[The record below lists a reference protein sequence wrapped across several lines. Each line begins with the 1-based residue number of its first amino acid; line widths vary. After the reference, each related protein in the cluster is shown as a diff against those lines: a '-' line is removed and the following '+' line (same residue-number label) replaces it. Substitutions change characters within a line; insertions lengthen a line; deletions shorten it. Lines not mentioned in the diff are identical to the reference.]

1 MSLLPAPRA
10 YLLTDGMVTLSPQ
23 GSEPDESVLVVNTL
37 TRGTRTVTFADF
49 RGLVDAATGSPE
61 AYDAMWDALARQV
74 AALLA
79 AAVPAVRAVR
89 PRPGAPGGV
98 ELLGVDVLLD
108 QGLQPWVI
116 EVRWPPLRYRA
127 VQGGYG
133 TGRPARPAPGGRPL
147 SGGHEGAPQAQAQGE
162 PLRARR
168 LGPGPQKAL
177 MSAMPA
183 GR

>member
-37 TRGTRTVTFADF
+37 TRGTRTVTFAEF

-89 PRPGAPGGV
+89 PRPGAPGGF

-116 EVRWPPLRYRA
+116 EVRWPPLWYRA
-127 VQGGYG
+127 AGAQGAR
-133 TGRPARPAPGGRPL
+133 RPAAERRPGGRP
-147 SGGHEGAPQAQAQGE
+147 
-162 PLRARR
+162 
-168 LGPGPQKAL
+168 PGPSPRRT
-177 MSAMPA
+177 SA
-183 GR
+183 R